1 MVGTNG
7 ITISNSIVYNTYRSG
22 LILSGTNNIVQNN
35 LVTTV
40 YWLGTGQI
48 PSVAEFNFNNDAAI
62 MTRDVNSI
70 RLLVSS
76 FCFLMT
82 LLDVDFYILLF
93 RIIWLLVLNV

>member
-7 ITISNSIVYNTYRSG
+7 ISLTNNIVYNTYRAG
-22 LILSGTNNIVQNN
+22 IVVTGTNNIIRNN
-35 LVTTV
+35 LVTSI

-62 MTRDVNSI
+62 MTSDINSV
-70 RLLVSS
+70 RLLVRIHFHFKASS
-76 FCFLMT
+76 KKSLNF
-82 LLDVDFYILLF
+82 FY